1 MFENLNHDK
10 NLREKLNKVIIEA
23 NLENFVKN
31 LPEKENTIVGEN
43 AAKLSGGQIQRIGI
57 ARALFNNPDFIIFD
71 ESTSSLDEKNENE
84 IMQFIYSLK
93 NSKTV
98 LFISHKKEI
107 LNNCDKIFEVKNKK
121 ILKIK

>member
-1 MFENLNHDK
+1 MLYPSK
-10 NLREKLNKVIIEA
+10 
-23 NLENFVKN
+23 NFVKN

-57 ARALFNNPDFIIFD
+57 ARALFNNPEFIIFD

-107 LNNCDKIFEVKNKK
+107 LNNCDKIFEVKNKQ